1 MPGIA
6 STTGNPHSV
15 PLAAAR
21 SRQPEPERSCCT
33 GSSPDRIAWPPAL
46 AQSDPA
52 LSKTSEVLLGR
63 DTVAD
68 STMVVTLEV
77 LPAARGDKV
86 PCS

>member
-1 MPGIA
+1 MCWMPGIA

-15 PLAAAR
+15 ALAAAR

-33 GSSPDRIAWPPAL
+33 GSSSRPDTL

-52 LSKTSEVLLGR
+52 LSKTSEVLLGG

-77 LPAARGDKV
+77 LPAARGDKA